1 QFTLTFFLALTE
13 HITGC
18 HLPGVP
24 QYSLSVPLSGIRTHR
39 NNRGSISGLEL
50 CQEGFLSPSLT
61 GSVSEQEH

>member
-1 QFTLTFFLALTE
+1 FFLALTE